1 MVAILASPTLA
12 MAQLKDVA
20 ATMPAQLV
28 IGSFVLS
35 ASGFPFSV
43 LFGQIPTI
51 WSECTD
57 LSEREALSAAVLGAV
72 MRLLTAGAIA
82 TFLAPLLS

>member
-1 MVAILASPTLA
+1 

-20 ATMPAQLV
+20 ATLPPNLV

-43 LFGQIPTI
+43 IFGQIPTI

-57 LSEREALSAAVLGAV
+57 LSEKEAMGAAVLGAV
-72 MRLLTAGAIA
+72 MRVITAGVVASLLT
-82 TFLAPLLS
+82 PLLV